1 MVNNYKNFISH
12 CKIQQLEV
20 NSNQIE
26 TVKKL
31 EQYYKEN
38 FKSYF
43 SKLFSKKSSKKCFY
57 LHGDVGVGKTM
68 ILNFF
73 FDHLKEKKLRL
84 HFNEFM
90 LNFHDFVHEKKEKE
104 KKI

>member
-1 MVNNYKNFISH
+1 MVNQLQNFFISH
-12 CKIQQLEV
+12 CDIHQLEV

-26 TVKKL
+26 IVKKL

-38 FKSYF
+38 FQSYF

-57 LHGDVGVGKTM
+57 LYGDVGVGKTM

-73 FDHLKEKKLRL
+73 FEHLKEKKIKTAL
-84 HFNEFM
+84 
-90 LNFHDFVHEKKEKE
+90 
-104 KKI
+104 

>member
-1 MVNNYKNFISH
+1 MVNQLQKNFISH
-12 CKIQQLEV
+12 CNIQQLEV

-43 SKLFSKKSSKKCFY
+43 SKLFSKKSSKKNVF
-57 LHGDVGVGKTM
+57 
-68 ILNFF
+68 I
-73 FDHLKEKKLRL
+73 
-84 HFNEFM
+84 FM
-90 LNFHDFVHEKKEKE
+90 VMLV
-104 KKI
+104 